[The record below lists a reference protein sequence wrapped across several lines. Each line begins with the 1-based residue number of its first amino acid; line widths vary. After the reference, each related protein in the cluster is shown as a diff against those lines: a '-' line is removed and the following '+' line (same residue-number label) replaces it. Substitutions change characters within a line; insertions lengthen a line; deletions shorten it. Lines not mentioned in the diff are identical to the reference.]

1 MSIKYIRLL
10 LYSIILLLSV
20 FLINYIVRENSII
33 QFSLFQSEES
43 YKYSDFQK
51 REIDKFKSEIVRPKY
66 NVSCRQLFEMNSVCK
81 NEINEIHFKILF

>member
-20 FLINYIVRENSII
+20 FLIYYIVRENSII
-33 QFSLFQSEES
+33 HFSLFQSE
-43 YKYSDFQK
+43 KYSDFQK

-66 NVSCRQLFEMNSVCK
+66 NVSCRQLFEMNSVYN
-81 NEINEIHFKILF
+81 NEKLNDI